1 MIQYVVLKPRS
12 YTIKDFKDFLVYF
25 EHVLF
30 DWLYVPSES

>member
-1 MIQYVVLKPRS
+1 MIEYVVLKPRS
-12 YTIKDFKDFLVYF
+12 YIKDFLVYF